1 MHHSFKL
8 NILTT
13 TEQQSP
19 IDKRQSYVGVL
30 SARSWTIQMFY
41 YCLINYTPFL
51 MSGKQLSCLQKAS
64 TGAVVY
70 KMFTKGMLNT
80 WEIGRYSPHVN
91 LAVFFFFSC
100 FKGTEMNMSAK

>member
-1 MHHSFKL
+1 MDHSFKI
-8 NILTT
+8 NVLTI

-19 IDKRQSYVGVL
+19 LDERQSYVGVL

-41 YCLINYTPFL
+41 YCLINYTPFFI
-51 MSGKQLSCLQKAS
+51 SGNLLSCLQKAS

-70 KMFTKGMLNT
+70 KMFTKCMPNT

-91 LAVFFFFSC
+91 LEEFFFSC
-100 FKGTEMNMSAK
+100 LKDIEMNMSAK